1 MSFKKVSAATIIVLS
16 LAACSNNQPNDIP
29 SITSSSNGI
38 QKNNSNSTGNNS
50 NTSNNNSNTSGNN
63 SNTSGNNSNTSGNNS
78 NTSGNNSNTSGNNSN
93 TSGNNS
99 NTSGNNSNTSGNN
112 SNTSGNNSNTSGNN
126 SNTSGNNSN
135 TSGNN
140 NSSVT
145 ATPRVDFSVSYEGI
159 KNTANKDIRELAQKK
174 KIDGAVILKSYKVNL
189 GNQSSS
195 GNNFN
200 LSSIPLKTLVSQN
213 YRETVVAQAEGQNH
227 TIARNGVAHIYR
239 QNYSLIAGI
248 TPTGLTINGES
259 EELDTDDDDTN
270 ILIKGY
276 ATQNLPIAGKFD
288 YSGVASDGASQ
299 GKLAY
304 SVDFDSRKGSGK
316 ITGLDSDIH
325 LNEAEIKKMSYTN
338 KETDGTTING
348 YGIEGSSNR
357 GGSYRLGFFG
367 PDAEEIVGTVDDQKN
382 GEIGFAGSR

>member
-1 MSFKKVSAATIIVLS
+1 MSLQKISAATIIALS
-16 LAACSNNQPNDIP
+16 LAACSSGSDSPNSTLP
-29 SITSSSNGI
+29 NTNPTVTNPSNGS
-38 QKNNSNSTGNNS
+38 QTNNGNAAANNENNAASNGNTAANA
-50 NTSNNNSNTSGNN
+50 NNPANSGN
-63 SNTSGNNSNTSGNNS
+63 TTANN
-78 NTSGNNSNTSGNNSN
+78 
-93 TSGNNS
+93 
-99 NTSGNNSNTSGNN
+99 
-112 SNTSGNNSNTSGNN
+112 
-126 SNTSGNNSN
+126 
-135 TSGNN
+135 
-140 NSSVT
+140 
-145 ATPRVDFSVSYEGI
+145 PPPHVDFSVSYEGI
-159 KNTANKDIRELAQKK
+159 KNTADKDIRELAEDK

-227 TIARNGVAHIYR
+227 TITRNGVAHIYR

-248 TPTGLTINGES
+248 TPTGLTLNGES
-259 EELDTDDDDTN
+259 EKLDADDDDTN

-276 ATQNLPIAGKFD
+276 TTQNLPTAGKFD
-288 YSGVASDGASQ
+288 YSGIASDGDKK

-338 KETDGTTING
+338 KETDRTTING
-348 YGIEGSSNR
+348 HGIEGSSNR
-357 GGSYRLGFFG
+357 GSYRLGFFG
-367 PDAEEIVGTVDDQKN
+367 PNAEEIVGTVDDRNN
-382 GEIGFAGSR
+382 GEIGFVGSR

>member
-1 MSFKKVSAATIIVLS
+1 MSLQKISAATIIALS
-16 LAACSNNQPNDIP
+16 LAACSSGSDSPNSTLP
-29 SITSSSNGI
+29 NTNPTVTNPSNGS
-38 QKNNSNSTGNNS
+38 QTNNGNAAANNENNAASNGNTAANA
-50 NTSNNNSNTSGNN
+50 NNPANSGN
-63 SNTSGNNSNTSGNNS
+63 TTANN
-78 NTSGNNSNTSGNNSN
+78 
-93 TSGNNS
+93 
-99 NTSGNNSNTSGNN
+99 
-112 SNTSGNNSNTSGNN
+112 
-126 SNTSGNNSN
+126 
-135 TSGNN
+135 
-140 NSSVT
+140 
-145 ATPRVDFSVSYEGI
+145 PPPHVDFSVSYEGI
-159 KNTANKDIRELAQKK
+159 KNTADKDIRELAEDK

-227 TIARNGVAHIYR
+227 TITRNGVAHIYR

-248 TPTGLTINGES
+248 TPTGLTLNGES
-259 EELDTDDDDTN
+259 EKLDADDDDTN

-276 ATQNLPIAGKFD
+276 TTQNLPTAGKFD
-288 YSGVASDGASQ
+288 YSGIASDGDKK

-338 KETDGTTING
+338 KETDRTTING
-348 YGIEGSSNR
+348 HGIEGSSNR
-357 GGSYRLGFFG
+357 GSYRLGFFG
-367 PDAEEIVGTVDDQKN
+367 PNAEEIVGTVDDRNN

>member
-1 MSFKKVSAATIIVLS
+1 MSLQKISAATIIALS
-16 LAACSNNQPNDIP
+16 LAACS
-29 SITSSSNGI
+29 SSSD
-38 QKNNSNSTGNNS
+38 SPNSTLPNTNSTVTNPSNGSQTNNGNAAANNENNAAS
-50 NTSNNNSNTSGNN
+50 NGNTAANANNPANSGN
-63 SNTSGNNSNTSGNNS
+63 TTANN
-78 NTSGNNSNTSGNNSN
+78 
-93 TSGNNS
+93 
-99 NTSGNNSNTSGNN
+99 
-112 SNTSGNNSNTSGNN
+112 
-126 SNTSGNNSN
+126 
-135 TSGNN
+135 
-140 NSSVT
+140 
-145 ATPRVDFSVSYEGI
+145 PPPHVDFSVSYEGI
-159 KNTANKDIRELAQKK
+159 KNTADKDIRELAEDK

-227 TIARNGVAHIYR
+227 TITRNGVAHIYR

-248 TPTGLTINGES
+248 TPTGLTLNGES
-259 EELDTDDDDTN
+259 EKLDADDDDTN

-276 ATQNLPIAGKFD
+276 TTQNLPTAGKFD
-288 YSGVASDGASQ
+288 YSGIASDGDKK

-338 KETDGTTING
+338 KETDRTTING
-348 YGIEGSSNR
+348 HGIEGSSNR
-357 GGSYRLGFFG
+357 GSYRLGFFG
-367 PDAEEIVGTVDDQKN
+367 PDAEEIVGTVDDKKKW
-382 GEIGFAGSR
+382 

>member
-1 MSFKKVSAATIIVLS
+1 MSLQKISAVTIITLS
-16 LAACSNNQPNDIP
+16 LAACSSGSDSPNSTLPNTNPTVTNPSNGSQTNNGNAAAANNQNNPA
-29 SITSSSNGI
+29 SNGNTAA
-38 QKNNSNSTGNNS
+38 NNGNNPA
-50 NTSNNNSNTSGNN
+50 NSGN
-63 SNTSGNNSNTSGNNS
+63 TTANNPP
-78 NTSGNNSNTSGNNSN
+78 
-93 TSGNNS
+93 
-99 NTSGNNSNTSGNN
+99 
-112 SNTSGNNSNTSGNN
+112 
-126 SNTSGNNSN
+126 
-135 TSGNN
+135 
-140 NSSVT
+140 
-145 ATPRVDFSVSYEGI
+145 PRVDFSVSYEGI
-159 KNTANKDIRELAQKK
+159 KNTANKDIQELAQEK
-174 KIDGAVILKSYKVNL
+174 KIKGEVILKSYKVNL

-213 YRETVVAQAEGQNH
+213 YRETVVAQAGGQNH

-259 EELDTDDDDTN
+259 EELDTDDDNTN

-276 ATQNLPIAGKFD
+276 ATQNLPTAGKFD

-325 LNEAEIKKMSYTN
+325 LNEAEIKKMGYTN

-348 YGIEGSSNR
+348 HGIEGSSNR
-357 GGSYRLGFFG
+357 GSYRLGFFG
-367 PDAEEIVGTVDDQKN
+367 PNAEEIVGTVDDQKN

>member
-1 MSFKKVSAATIIVLS
+1 MSLQKISAVTIIALS
-16 LAACSNNQPNDIP
+16 LAACSSGSDSPNSTLP
-29 SITSSSNGI
+29 NTNPTVTNPSNGS
-38 QKNNSNSTGNNS
+38 QTNNGNAAANNENNAASNGNTAANA
-50 NTSNNNSNTSGNN
+50 NNPANSGN
-63 SNTSGNNSNTSGNNS
+63 TAANN
-78 NTSGNNSNTSGNNSN
+78 
-93 TSGNNS
+93 
-99 NTSGNNSNTSGNN
+99 
-112 SNTSGNNSNTSGNN
+112 
-126 SNTSGNNSN
+126 
-135 TSGNN
+135 
-140 NSSVT
+140 
-145 ATPRVDFSVSYEGI
+145 PPLRVDFSVSYEGI
-159 KNTANKDIRELAQKK
+159 KNTADKDIRELAEDK

-227 TIARNGVAHIYR
+227 TITRNGVAHIYR

-248 TPTGLTINGES
+248 TPTGLTLNGES
-259 EELDTDDDDTN
+259 EKLDADDDDTN

-276 ATQNLPIAGKFD
+276 TTQNLPTAGKFD
-288 YSGVASDGASQ
+288 YSGIASDGDKK

-338 KETDGTTING
+338 KETDGTTIKG

-367 PDAEEIVGTVDDQKN
+367 PNAEEIVGTVDDRNN